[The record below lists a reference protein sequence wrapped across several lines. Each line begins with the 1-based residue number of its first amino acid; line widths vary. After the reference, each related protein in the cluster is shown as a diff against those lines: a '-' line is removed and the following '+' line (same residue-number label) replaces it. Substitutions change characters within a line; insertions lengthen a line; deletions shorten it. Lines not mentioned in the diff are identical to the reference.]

1 METRTF
7 SAVDG
12 LPLAGYLWRPKGA
25 PKAVLQVAHG
35 MAEHARRYDRVAR
48 RFAEQGWLVVA
59 HDHRGHGG
67 SVPEGQ
73 PLGHMADEDAWG
85 KAVTDLHRVNRVIA
99 EEQPGLPVVLLA
111 HSMGSFMAQSLLAE
125 WPDDFAAVALSGSN
139 GEPPPIAHAGR
150 LVTRL
155 ERLRLGRRGTSALL
169 QKLSFGAY
177 NEGFEGRT
185 EFDWLSRDPAEVD
198 AYVAD
203 PLCGFAI
210 SVQSW
215 LDFLDALVGLTAP
228 ARLARFP
235 KDRPIYVFSGDQD
248 PVGERGRGVQR
259 LVDALRRAGLR
270 QVELKLYPGARH
282 ETLNE
287 TNREQVMADLLGWAE
302 GAIASAGGAAV
313 SSRT

>member
-7 SAVDG
+7 AAVDG
-12 LPLAGYLWRPKGA
+12 LSLAGYVWHPDA
-25 PKAVLQVAHG
+25 PPKAVLQVAHG

-48 RFAEQGWLVVA
+48 RFAAAGWLVVA
-59 HDHRGHGG
+59 HDHRGHGC
-67 SVPEGQ
+67 SVPDGE
-73 PLGHMADEDAWG
+73 PLGHMADDDAWT
-85 KAVTDLHRVNRVIA
+85 KAVTDVHRVNRAIA
-99 EEQPGLPVVLLA
+99 EDHAGLPIVLLA
-111 HSMGSFMAQSLLAE
+111 HSMGSFMAQSLLAD

-139 GEPPPIAHAGR
+139 GRPPPIAHAGR
-150 LVTRL
+150 LVTRF
-155 ERLRLGRRGTSALL
+155 ERLRLGPRGTSSLL

-177 NEGFEGRT
+177 NKGFEGRT

-228 ARLARFP
+228 TRLARFP
-235 KDRPIYVFSGDQD
+235 KNLPLYVFSGDHD
-248 PVGERGRGVQR
+248 PVGERGRGIER
-259 LVDALRRAGLR
+259 LVEALRQAGLR
-270 QVELKLYPGARH
+270 RVEQKLYPGARH

-287 TNREQVMADLLGWAE
+287 TNRDEVVSDLLAWAE
-302 GAIASAGGAAV
+302 RAIAPGDDVG
-313 SSRT
+313 